1 MVDYTRFVDLIHE
14 YTNRTSE
21 VLSYENIK
29 VFVDMASDDIYRDL
43 RIPPLEEVLTYPAST
58 ADTDS
63 LEIPDDLIE
72 FIQLRKLDD
81 AGNIDTIYNTRS
93 DIRSHY
99 LSNTSKYGQNY
110 YSREADKIL
119 VHPEVKEG
127 DVHQLYYYRRLP
139 PIYARFAVNE
149 DNWNAN
155 LLYYGASQQEVENAV
170 KAQDP
175 NAFIRDPDLQSQIQ
189 FAPASTEPGST
200 FKSGYYLGLLA
211 QNWIRDEN
219 LKMLLY
225 GTLRECYIFLKDV
238 DKAAAAGAL
247 RDADVQKLNEE
258 SELRRVR
265 GGVAQTHFS
274 SNGLL

>member
-29 VFVDMASDDIYRDL
+29 VFIDMASDDIYRDL
-43 RIPPLEEVLTYPAST
+43 RIPPLEEVLTYPAAT
-58 ADTDS
+58 EDTDS

-72 FIQLRKLDD
+72 FIQLRKLNSD
-81 AGNIDTIYNTRS
+81 GEIDTVYNTRS
-93 DIRSHY
+93 DVRSHY

-119 VHPEVKEG
+119 VHPEVKAG

-139 PIYARFAVNE
+139 PAYARFSVTE
-149 DNWNAN
+149 ENWNNN
-155 LLYYGASQQEVENAV
+155 LLYYGTTQQDVVDAV

-175 NAFIRDPDLQSQIQ
+175 NAFTRDPDLQSKIQ

-200 FKSGYYLGLLA
+200 FSAGYYLGLLA
-211 QNWIRDEN
+211 QNWLRDEN

-225 GTLRECYIFLKDV
+225 GTLRECYIFLKDEQ
-238 DKAAAAGAL
+238 KAASASAL

-258 SELRRVR
+258 SELRKVR
-265 GGVAQTHFS
+265 GGVAQTFFS